1 MKKSLLLIML
11 LAIIFPLSACSSKRT
26 KVSEPQKLPESQQI
40 AVNSRKW
47 NQQTKN
53 LTVVHNLQYSDD
65 YAGSVHSVADFKK
78 VHSGTW
84 VIKAKV
90 LNLGKVINKKHSAS
104 ELPPVFTRGEVKVD
118 QVIGGSNKL
127 NKKIINLVFWGGIT
141 SKDNSFSFTSN
152 KGIKKFDHPVLIQDD
167 NAPLPKIGSEIILA
181 IQSVDWPYYSSY
193 EHLDENGF
201 KEDTTFQPVMA
212 NIHFWVKEPG
222 AKEFVLNNSLIKNKQ
237 DASPI
242 IIEKNMTDEINQEYN
257 N

>member
-47 NQQTKN
+47 DQQTKN

-90 LNLGKVINKKHSAS
+90 LNLGKVISKKHSAS

-127 NKKIINLVFWGGIT
+127 NKKTINLVFEGGIT
-141 SKDNSFSFTSN
+141 SKDNSFSFTA
-152 KGIKKFDHPVLIQDD
+152 KGIKKFGHPVLVQDD

-181 IQSVDWPYYSSY
+181 IQSVDWEYYSSY

-201 KEDTTFQPVMA
+201 KEGTTFQPVMA

-242 IIEKNMTDEINQEYN
+242 IIEKNMTDEINQKYN